1 MDINNYNIKIDKNQK
16 KGKKIFGANSTYLF
30 YIFWI
35 IKDAV
40 LKQQKNSKK
49 GLLDLDIR
57 KIYEKLKNTW
67 MYDWNLSVIYKVVNF
82 LIQEK
87 IIEVQKISNKLLI
100 INMIN
105 FKKYYIPKKILD
117 LVIKNQKLVPANY
130 LRIYQYLKNLA
141 ISNFKSSRNTNLIF
155 ESENSYSYFQNL
167 DLDTETIAAGLKWIK
182 DNNLKVEFENKTLSK
197 DFISHI
203 NLAKNKFFKGLKYQK
218 EQVSIELIRI
228 IHILNKQKIANKT
241 YFYSKVK
248 FIWKVS
254 KRIISK
260 IKKFF
265 EYLIK
270 RPCYSLKKVKS
281 GWNYANCWCKNKG
294 QHWSINQENPKY
306 KSYYRDKNTI
316 IRRLGQ
322 SFESWLYG
330 RLKHIKSSWFLNLK
344 IIH

>member
-1 MDINNYNIKIDKNQK
+1 MDINNYTIEIEKNQK
-16 KGKKIFGANSTYLF
+16 KGKKISGTNSTYLF

-49 GLLDLDIR
+49 GLLDLDIK

-117 LVIKNQKLVPANY
+117 LVILDQKLVPANY

-141 ISNFKSSRNTNLIF
+141 ISNFKSSRNTNQIF

-167 DLDTETIAAGLKWIK
+167 ELDTETIAAGLKWIK

-197 DFISHI
+197 KFISHI
-203 NLAKNKFFKGLKYQK
+203 NLEKNKFFKGLKYQK
-218 EQVSIELIRI
+218 EQVSIELIGI

-265 EYLIK
+265 EFFIKKSCYLVRK
-270 RPCYSLKKVKS
+270 AKFGWTYSH
-281 GWNYANCWCKNKG
+281 CWCNNNG
-294 QHWSINQENPKY
+294 THWEINREKPKY
-306 KSYYRDKNTI
+306 RPYYRDKNVI
-316 IRRLGQ
+316 IRR
-322 SFESWLYG
+322 YG
-330 RLKHIKSSWFLNLK
+330 KNFLNLK
-344 IIH
+344 NLY